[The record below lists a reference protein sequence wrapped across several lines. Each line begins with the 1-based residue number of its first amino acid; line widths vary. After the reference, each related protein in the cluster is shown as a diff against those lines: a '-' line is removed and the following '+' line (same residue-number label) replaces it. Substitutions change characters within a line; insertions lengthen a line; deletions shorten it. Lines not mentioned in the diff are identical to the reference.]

1 MIGTEFKA
9 VISQTAMS
17 DSMQQMAAEVSAD
30 ASIRYNTLVGIS
42 KFIKEAFE
50 EQYGNIWQCVV
61 GKEFSSFISYTDND
75 FILFRLEDIS
85 VLLFRCS

>member
-50 EQYGNIWQCVV
+50 KQYGNIWQCVV
-61 GKEFSSFISYTDND
+61 GKEFASFISYNDND
-75 FILFRLEDIS
+75 FILFRLGDIS